1 MFIKNPE
8 SIKRKDILRADRNQT
23 ILLIKYGYSPISI
36 EKGRWLFVMDENMKQ
51 ILKFHHMT
59 GGEKDERHK

>member
-23 ILLIKYGYSPISI
+23 ILLIKYGCSPVSI
-36 EKGRWLFVMDENMKQ
+36 EKGRWLFVMEENMKQ
-51 ILKFHHMT
+51 ILKFDHMA
-59 GGEKDERHK
+59 GGEKKK